1 MVLVALLAL
10 TASGALD
17 QSVGSTPGSAP
28 GTETA
33 TAECATDLLL
43 TDDGTEQVTP
53 KQPPT
58 ERPELAP
65 EAVARFAREYERAF
79 AHNHELDERT
89 RDVTVELQGATV
101 KSVGGGLPI
110 RIYVWTRTTV
120 DAGTVDGSSEDTAVR
135 ESFYDAHYFVSET
148 ALRHTET
155 DRHGSLPDA
164 DRSESGVTLAC
175 WR

>member
-10 TASGALD
+10 TAGGVPD
-17 QSVGSTPGSAP
+17 QPVGSTPGSAP
-28 GTETA
+28 CTGTA

-89 RDVTVELQGATV
+89 RDVTVELQG
-101 KSVGGGLPI
+101 
-110 RIYVWTRTTV
+110 TTV
-120 DAGTVDGSSEDTAVR
+120 DTGTVDGSSEDTAVR
-135 ESFYDAHYFVSET
+135 ELFYDAHYFVSET
-148 ALRHTET
+148 ALRRTET
-155 DRHGSLPDA
+155 DRQGSLPDV